1 MAHFSVDGVAQ
12 FSSVVDTDTLNALI
26 EEFVTRDGT
35 DYGDI
40 ETSTAAK
47 VQQVMN
53 QLERKEVFIVY
64 SEEYETCTIKTKDT
78 FETD

>member
-1 MAHFSVDGVAQ
+1 MIISHTDIAP
-12 FSSVVDTDTLNALI
+12 DTLDALI

-40 ETSTAAK
+40 ETSTATK

-53 QLERKEVFIVY
+53 QLERKDVFITY
-64 SEEYETCTIKTKDT
+64 SEEYETCTIKTKET
-78 FETD
+78 FGAG

>member
-1 MAHFSVDGVAQ
+1 MIIPHADIA
-12 FSSVVDTDTLNALI
+12 TDTLNALI

-40 ETSTAAK
+40 ETSTATK

-78 FETD
+78 FETG

>member
-1 MAHFSVDGVAQ
+1 MIISHTDIAQ
-12 FSSVVDTDTLNALI
+12 DTLYALI

-40 ETSTAAK
+40 ETSTATK

-53 QLERKEVFIVY
+53 QLENKDVFITY
-64 SEEYETCTIKTKDT
+64 SEEYETCTIRTKDT
-78 FETD
+78 FETG

>member
-1 MAHFSVDGVAQ
+1 MIISHTDIAP
-12 FSSVVDTDTLNALI
+12 DTLDALI

-40 ETSTAAK
+40 ETSTATK

-53 QLERKEVFIVY
+53 QLERKNVFITY
-64 SEEYETCTIKTKDT
+64 SEEYETCTIKTKET
-78 FETD
+78 FGAG